1 MVDNQNQESHAAQ
14 HRSDPV
20 HTPVVSAY
28 TPPHRASK
36 GRKTP
41 KREGWSSI
49 ASTVAVLLIAPIVA
63 LFLTSFVFQSYQ
75 VDGDSMETT
84 LQNNDRL
91 LVWKVPKTWSKI
103 TGHTYIPNRGDVVVF
118 AEKEVSDFGR
128 NPDKQLIKRVIGLP
142 GERVVVKDGVVTVYN
157 NEYPDGFQPDA
168 TLPYGEV
175 IRDTTGDV
183 DVVVPKDRL
192 YVLGDNRDNS
202 LDSRSFGPISAHDIV
217 GKLIIRV
224 WPVGN
229 MKAF

>member
-1 MVDNQNQESHAAQ
+1 
-14 HRSDPV
+14 
-20 HTPVVSAY
+20 
-28 TPPHRASK
+28 
-36 GRKTP
+36 
-41 KREGWSSI
+41 
-49 ASTVAVLLIAPIVA
+49 LLIAPIVA

-103 TGHTYIPNRGDVVVF
+103 TGHTYIPNRGDVVIF

-142 GERVVVKDGVVTVYN
+142 GERVVVKDGAVTVYN